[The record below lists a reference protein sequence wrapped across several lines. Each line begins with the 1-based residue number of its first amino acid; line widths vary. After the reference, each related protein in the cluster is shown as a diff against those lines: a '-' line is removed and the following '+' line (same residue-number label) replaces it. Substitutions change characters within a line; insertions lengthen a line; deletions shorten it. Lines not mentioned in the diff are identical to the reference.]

1 MSFFFLSLSLTSIS
15 LAGFSVT
22 QGVSV
27 KVTVICLQMK
37 PELSENDSHVKSF
50 PHNTPPAF

>member
-1 MSFFFLSLSLTSIS
+1 MPSLLCLLLSLTSTS
-15 LAGFSVT
+15 LAGSSVT

-37 PELSENDSHVKSF
+37 PKLSENDSHVKIF
-50 PHNTPPAF
+50 PP